1 MTYNSSVIQYLDTE
15 VSGTLSNNSLVTV
28 NDLTPGSLRVVIF
41 RANPMT
47 GSGTLF
53 RFKFHAVGAAN
64 TTSPL
69 TWSNFMFNEGDPP
82 NTTVNGLITILAPTA
97 AGVSVA
103 GRVMSAD
110 GAGLRNVTVD
120 VTSMSGET
128 VTVRTNA
135 FGQYRFDNITAGATY
150 TLTARARGM
159 TFPSR
164 AIVVTDTLS
173 GEDIVANR

>member
-1 MTYNSSVIQYLDTE
+1 
-15 VSGTLSNNSLVTV
+15 
-28 NDLTPGSLRVVIF
+28 
-41 RANPMT
+41 
-47 GSGTLF
+47 
-53 RFKFHAVGAAN
+53 
-64 TTSPL
+64 
-69 TWSNFMFNEGDPP
+69 
-82 NTTVNGLITILAPTA
+82 
-97 AGVSVA
+97 
-103 GRVMSAD
+103 MSAD

-150 TLTARARGM
+150 PLTARARGM